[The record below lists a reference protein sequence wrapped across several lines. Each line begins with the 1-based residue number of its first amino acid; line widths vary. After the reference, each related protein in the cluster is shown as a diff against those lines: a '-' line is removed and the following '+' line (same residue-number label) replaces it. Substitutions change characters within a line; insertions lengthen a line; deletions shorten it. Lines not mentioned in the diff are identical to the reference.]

1 MPFKICYNKS
11 IMNFVQNS
19 LLKYF
24 LVLSALVIF
33 SYSIQLGL
41 NRAKFRQQAEI
52 IVQNTSAIQSGLE
65 FFSMDFDRYPQVS
78 EFEDRITMLSY
89 FSSFPPQEFPSENC
103 PTTFVYA
110 RTAVNSYE
118 LNFCLPARVEN
129 FQKGWNKLVQ
139 NSSVK

>member
-1 MPFKICYNKS
+1 
-11 IMNFVQNS
+11 MNFVQNS

-89 FSSFPPQEFPSENC
+89 FSFFPPPGFPSKNC

-110 RTAVNSYE
+110 RTAANSYE

-129 FQKGWNKLVQ
+129 FKKGWNKLVQ
-139 NSSVK
+139 NPSVK